1 MLCTA
6 IIFSLYMQCK
16 GQRSYNKNVCTC
28 ILLQSSGLV
37 TNDINLNKS
46 LQPNSHTRYA
56 TKFVCSQGSLEDY
69 SFLFLKKVF
78 FR

>member
-1 MLCTA
+1 
-6 IIFSLYMQCK
+6 MQYK
-16 GQRSYNKNVCTC
+16 GKKSYNKNVCTC

-56 TKFVCSQGSLEDY
+56 T
-69 SFLFLKKVF
+69 
-78 FR
+78 